1 MEEIEDFLDEDQDSN
16 TTPTKSP
23 RQSILMKDD
32 ETSEKKSS
40 VKFDESKN
48 SVVEFLKHEKL
59 KKDKHYKK
67 PIKFENDN
75 AETPLKRQAT
85 PREPLDE
92 NINTANIAE
101 KATTKKSEETTNVK

>member
-1 MEEIEDFLDEDQDSN
+1 
-16 TTPTKSP
+16 
-23 RQSILMKDD
+23 MKDD
-32 ETSEKKSS
+32 ETSAKKSS

-75 AETPLKRQAT
+75 L
-85 PREPLDE
+85 E
-92 NINTANIAE
+92 N
-101 KATTKKSEETTNVK
+101 SFVKTI

>member
-1 MEEIEDFLDEDQDSN
+1 
-16 TTPTKSP
+16 
-23 RQSILMKDD
+23 MKED
-32 ETSEKKSS
+32 ETSEKKSG

-67 PIKFENDN
+67 PIKFENDDL
-75 AETPLKRQAT
+75 EQPLKRRQT

-92 NINTANIAE
+92 NINTANISESKVESKKAE
-101 KATTKKSEETTNVK
+101 KEETIVKQKIQVDEEQI